1 MPNCVISTDFLP
13 SDCVSLESGGVS
25 GAAYGIDF
33 EVWKRATIT
42 RASDGTISAITLT
55 GVGDQAVKYDLP
67 YGASIP
73 STPFTQN
80 NGGKSGFAHSVNM
93 FLPTKLQALKKE
105 IAGYGN
111 FGRMVWIVVLD
122 ASVVANV
129 FGNDMGLRLSAYD
142 ELPNDPAKGGGI
154 DVTWS
159 TPTDATLENL
169 PPVTFFNTS
178 RADTLAA
185 LDALMTPV
193 PTP

>member
-1 MPNCVISTDFLP
+1 MPA
-13 SDCVSLESGGVS
+13 DCVSLESGGVS
-25 GAAYGIDF
+25 GAAYGIDY

-42 RASDGTISAITLT
+42 ESADGTITAITLT
-55 GVGDQAVKYDLP
+55 ETGDQAIKYDLP
-67 YGASIP
+67 YGASVP

-80 NGGKSGFAHSVNM
+80 NGGKSGFSHSVQM
-93 FLPTKLQALKKE
+93 FLPTKLQAIKKE
-105 IAGYGN
+105 LAGYGN

-169 PPVTFFNTS
+169 PPRTFFTTD
-178 RADTLAA
+178 RATTLAA
-185 LDALMTPV
+185 LETLLTPV
-193 PTP
+193 P